1 MRKLTN
7 EEIQKFATKTGAKK
21 IAVENFLMSM
31 GENENDARSNLK
43 LDTNLYKWNA
53 ATRNAIL
60 AGINLACRKESSC

>member
-7 EEIQKFATKTGAKK
+7 EEIQKFATKTGARK

-31 GENENDARSNLK
+31 GENENDARSNLE

-60 AGINLACRKESSC
+60 AGINLACRKESRR